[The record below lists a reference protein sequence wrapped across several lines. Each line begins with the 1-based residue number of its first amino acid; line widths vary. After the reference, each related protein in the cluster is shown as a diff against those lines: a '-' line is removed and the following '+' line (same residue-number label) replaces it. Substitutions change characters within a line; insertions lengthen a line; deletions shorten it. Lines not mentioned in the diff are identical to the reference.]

1 VKVSEAVAEAVWV
14 EAVAEVDLVAVVE
27 VVDAVEDLVGV
38 VVWEADAA
46 GLVEVAAEYSTGVA
60 VSTVDED
67 PSLAAVMSLSVEA
80 IHGGVGIGQV
90 GTVMIGTHALKILR
104 VLTTVA
110 TIAKTVKN
118 QTQYVMML

>member
-1 VKVSEAVAEAVWV
+1 VKVSEDVAAVGAD
-14 EAVAEVDLVAVVE
+14 AEVDLVAVAEEVDVVE
-27 VVDAVEDLVGV
+27 EAV

-46 GLVEVAAEYSTGVA
+46 GLVEVAAGYSTGVA